1 MTQAHLSR
9 TWKQTH
15 GHGTDLGLPVGAG
28 AGRTVVWDEQRKTP
42 VEWTDKA
49 LLRSTGS
56 RTQYPVMNH
65 NGKEDEKE
73 GIYTCNHFSV

>member
-1 MTQAHLSR
+1 MHLSM

-15 GHGTDLGLPVGAG
+15 GHREQTWACQWGPGGGWWTA
-28 AGRTVVWDEQRKTP
+28 VWDEQRQTH

-49 LLRSTGS
+49 LLCSTGS
-56 RTQYPVMNH
+56 YTQYPVMNH

-73 GIYTCNHFSV
+73 GIYVCNHFSV

>member
-1 MTQAHLSR
+1 METDSR
-9 TWKQTH
+9 TQNR
-15 GHGTDLGLPVGAG
+15 LGLASGG
-28 AGRTVVWDEQRKTP
+28 RGGRTVVWDEQRKTP